1 MGFGWIRT
9 ANVFNR
15 LVAFIAFTYF
25 LFVDGLL
32 HAAKFA
38 LVAVVLFVAI
48 GALSS
53 AVNNQRNSDPIEQ
66 LAVMR
71 GHMPP
76 FMLKVLLLTT
86 VMLIAANVTAIWF
99 FAS

>member
-48 GALSS
+48 GA
-53 AVNNQRNSDPIEQ
+53 SDRGERVHADAAYRT
-66 LAVMR
+66 LAMDAYK
-71 GHMPP
+71 
-76 FMLKVLLLTT
+76 F
-86 VMLIAANVTAIWF
+86 
-99 FAS
+99 S